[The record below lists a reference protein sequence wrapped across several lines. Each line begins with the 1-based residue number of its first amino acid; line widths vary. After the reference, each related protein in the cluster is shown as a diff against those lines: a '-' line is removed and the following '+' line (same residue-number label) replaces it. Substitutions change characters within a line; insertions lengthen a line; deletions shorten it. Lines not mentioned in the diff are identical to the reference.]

1 MTAIAISS
9 SLLLSSPS
17 YAVEA
22 SKTNV
27 GAASAGDIFLTS
39 PYIIPIFLSM
49 VFAAAVLSSRIK
61 IPHTMILVGFGI
73 AISFFDFVGL
83 NIVDIKQFRIDPRLI
98 INFIIPP
105 LIFEAMMKVNYKEFK
120 SVRISASLLA
130 TVGVILAT
138 LVTGS
143 LLTYIAH
150 LPFAVAFTFAAL
162 IAPTDPA
169 IVIEIFKRIR
179 VPKQLSTLME
189 FEASFND
196 ATGLIVFSSIIALVS
211 ASAAST
217 GYNTIDNSSPLGITS
232 QNGTGVSNATSTA
245 PVFAPAMTSLSFV
258 GETEHFAIVFFGG
271 AAVGLAIAAATHRLH
286 ALMNDPFSET
296 ALTVAT
302 VFGSVV
308 AANSLGLS
316 GLVAVA
322 VAGLYFGNITVK
334 QEAYMSLKV
343 RTSVFNFWE
352 MIAFFAN
359 STAFVYLGINMNI
372 FNIGQNFL
380 LIALSFAAVLAAR
393 VASTYPLLAATN
405 KFTKEKIPRIWR
417 HIVVLGGMRGAL
429 SVALVASLPESSFK
443 NTIATIT
450 FGVVLSSLII
460 QYIGLTQYVKKVF
473 PRIEKEEGNGS
484 TVHTY

>member
-1 MTAIAISS
+1 LIAIASSS
-9 SLLLSSPS
+9 SLLLSTT

-27 GAASAGDIFLTS
+27 GAASGGDIFLTS

-49 VFAAAVLSSRIK
+49 IFAAAVLSSRTR

-83 NIVDIKQFRIDPRLI
+83 SIVDIKQFRIDPRLI

-150 LPFAVAFTFAAL
+150 QPFAVAFTFAAL

-211 ASAAST
+211 ASTAST
-217 GYNTIDNSSPLGITS
+217 GYNTIGNSSSLGITS
-232 QNGTGVSNATSTA
+232 PNDTGSVSNASSTV
-245 PVFAPAMTSLSFV
+245 PVFPPTMTSLSFV

-271 AAVGLAIAAATHRLH
+271 AAVGLVIAAATHRLH

-343 RTSVFNFWE
+343 RNSVFNFWE

-359 STAFVYLGINMNI
+359 SAAFVYLGINMNI

-380 LIALSFAAVLAAR
+380 LIALSFAAVLTAR

-405 KFTKEKIPRIWR
+405 KFTKEKIPRVWR

-473 PRIEKEEGNGS
+473 PEQKKEGNGS
-484 TVHTY
+484 TIHTY

>member
-1 MTAIAISS
+1 VTAIAISS
-9 SLLLSSPS
+9 SLLLSTS

-217 GYNTIDNSSPLGITS
+217 GYNTLDNSSPLGITS
-232 QNGTGVSNATSTA
+232 QNGTSVSNATSTA

-271 AAVGLAIAAATHRLH
+271 A
-286 ALMNDPFSET
+286 
-296 ALTVAT
+296 
-302 VFGSVV
+302 VV
-308 AANSLGLS
+308 
-316 GLVAVA
+316 
-322 VAGLYFGNITVK
+322 
-334 QEAYMSLKV
+334 
-343 RTSVFNFWE
+343 
-352 MIAFFAN
+352 
-359 STAFVYLGINMNI
+359 
-372 FNIGQNFL
+372 
-380 LIALSFAAVLAAR
+380 
-393 VASTYPLLAATN
+393 
-405 KFTKEKIPRIWR
+405 
-417 HIVVLGGMRGAL
+417 
-429 SVALVASLPESSFK
+429 
-443 NTIATIT
+443 
-450 FGVVLSSLII
+450 
-460 QYIGLTQYVKKVF
+460 
-473 PRIEKEEGNGS
+473 
-484 TVHTY
+484 

>member
-1 MTAIAISS
+1 MISKKTFVKSIVTAIL
-9 SLLLSSPS
+9 SLLLTTT
-17 YAVEA
+17 YAIEA

-27 GAASAGDIFLTS
+27 GTTGAEEAFLAS

-49 VFAAAVLSSRIK
+49 VFAAAVLSSRTRV
-61 IPHTMILVGFGI
+61 PHTMILVGLGI

-83 NIVDIKQFRIDPRLI
+83 NMVDIKQFRIDPRLI

-120 SVRISASLLA
+120 MVRISASLLA
-130 TVGVILAT
+130 TIGVILAT

-189 FEASFND
+189 VEASFND
-196 ATGLIVFSSIIALVS
+196 ATGLIVFSSVIALVF

-217 GYNTIDNSSPLGITS
+217 GNNAISNSPSLAIPS
-232 QNGTGVSNATSTA
+232 QNDSNISNAPGFTPFS
-245 PVFAPAMTSLSFV
+245 PPQHAMNNFSFV
-258 GETEHFAIVFFGG
+258 SETEHFAVAFFGG
-271 AAVGLAIAAATHRLH
+271 ATIGLAIAAATHRLH

-296 ALTVAT
+296 ALTVAA

-334 QEAYMSLKV
+334 QEAYMSLRV

-359 STAFVYLGINMNI
+359 SAAFLYLGINMNI
-372 FNIGQNFL
+372 VNIGQNFL
-380 LIALSFAAVLAAR
+380 LIVLSFAAVLAAR
-393 VASTYPLLAATN
+393 VASTYPLLAVTN
-405 KFTKEKIPRIWR
+405 RFTKEKIPRAWR
-417 HIVVLGGMRGAL
+417 HVVVLGGMRGAI
-429 SVALVASLPESSFK
+429 SVALVASLPESTFK

-450 FGVVLSSLII
+450 FGVVLASLII
-460 QYIGLTQYVKKVF
+460 QYIGLTRYVKKVF
-473 PRIEKEEGNGS
+473 AK
-484 TVHTY
+484 